1 MIYSIGNKI
10 YIYIKFDFSFWGGKY
25 NVEVF
30 GYFIFVLWKFYW
42 LDWLLKVLDRSIIFE
57 VLVILIFD

>member
-10 YIYIKFDFSFWGGKY
+10 YIYKKFDFSFWGGKY